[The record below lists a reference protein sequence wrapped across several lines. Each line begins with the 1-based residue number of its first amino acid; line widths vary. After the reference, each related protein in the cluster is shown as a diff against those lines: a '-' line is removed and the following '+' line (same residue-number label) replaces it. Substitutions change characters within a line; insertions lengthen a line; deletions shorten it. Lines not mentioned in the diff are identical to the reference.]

1 MYEKNSKPLG
11 YFGAFVLDVAIL
23 TICFLIWMMI
33 STIYHSGRQNSVAG
47 LKEPVQTDVS
57 GSFRLSKGNYDCT
70 ISYKCSYDI
79 EALVVHTKEYPESDD
94 MADTLSP
101 LDLALAWGKV
111 AEMNEEIDFGWEQSD
126 RHCRVGAL
134 QQEDVDKLGGVDAIT
149 ASFSNNH
156 IIPAEKCVEKQ
167 LLSIRRGDRVRLR
180 GYLVNVDGYDRTK
193 NRGACWYS
201 SISRTDVGQG
211 ACEVFYVTNVDII
224 EE

>member
-1 MYEKNSKPLG
+1 MYKRDRKPLG
-11 YFGAFVLDVAIL
+11 YFGAFVIACAIL
-23 TICFLIWMMI
+23 TVCYLVWM
-33 STIYHSGRQNSVAG
+33 TANYIYRSGRQRAIAG

-57 GSFRLSKGNYDCT
+57 GSFKLSKGDYDCT
-70 ISYKCSYDI
+70 ITYKCSYDI
-79 EALVVHTKEYPESDD
+79 DALVVHTKEYPESDD

-134 QQEDVDKLGGVDAIT
+134 QQSEVDKLGGVSAVT

-180 GYLVNVDGYDRTK
+180 GYLVNVDGYDRSK
-193 NRGACWYS
+193 NRGARWYS
-201 SISRTDVGQG
+201 STSRTDVGDG
-211 ACEVFYVTNVDII
+211 ACEIFYVTNVDII
-224 EE
+224 QD